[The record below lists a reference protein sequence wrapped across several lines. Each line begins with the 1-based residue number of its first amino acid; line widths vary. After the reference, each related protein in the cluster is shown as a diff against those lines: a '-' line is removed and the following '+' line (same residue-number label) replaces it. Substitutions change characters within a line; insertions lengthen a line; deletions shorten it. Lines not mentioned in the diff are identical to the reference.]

1 MTPKEKA
8 KELMNKF
15 IGYADDSMASL
26 NDNARYCSLLCVDE
40 AQELLNKPMFQ
51 YKESTLWKA
60 EFEYWDEV
68 RDELN
73 GL

>member
-1 MTPKEKA
+1 MTPKVKA

-15 IGYADDSMASL
+15 IGYADDSMANL

-40 AQELLNKPMFQ
+40 AHELLNKPMFQ

-60 EFEYWDEV
+60 EFKYWDEV

>member
-8 KELMNKF
+8 KELIEKF

-26 NDNARYCSLLCVDE
+26 TDNARYCSLLCVDE

-51 YKESTLWKA
+51 YKESMLWKA
-60 EFEYWDEV
+60 EFEYWDKV